1 MAREV
6 GDPDRLCKA
15 PVQRV
20 ARGPDTLWFHL
31 PGGDRPSTGR
41 FSVNTMRTARSHPTS
56 PDPDPDPDSTA
67 PTTADHPLR
76 AVIFDVDGTL
86 ADTERDGHR
95 VAFNAAFEAAG
106 LNYRWDV
113 AEYGELLTTTGGR
126 RRIERY
132 LRSRKHPPAE
142 ITALAAELHRDKTRR
157 FAELVRS
164 GAMDARPGAA
174 ELITQLRAEKV
185 TTAVATTGTGDWV
198 LPLLDIL
205 FGLDAFDVVVT
216 GSDVT
221 DLKPDPAVYHETL
234 ARLGLRADEAVAI
247 EDSANGVQAAQA
259 AGLRCV
265 AVVNGY
271 TRDQDLSGAIAV
283 LDDMAR
289 PGGVSVLRGDPELRD
304 GLTVAALRRLVVA

>member
-1 MAREV
+1 
-6 GDPDRLCKA
+6 
-15 PVQRV
+15 
-20 ARGPDTLWFHL
+20 
-31 PGGDRPSTGR
+31 
-41 FSVNTMRTARSHPTS
+41 MRTPRSQPTS
-56 PDPDPDPDSTA
+56 PEPDPEPSSAQHPTA
-67 PTTADHPLR
+67 VNHPLR

-95 VAFNAAFEAAG
+95 VAFNEAFEAAG
-106 LNYRWDV
+106 LDYRWGV

-132 LRSRKHPPAE
+132 LRSRKHQPAE
-142 ITALAAELHRDKTRR
+142 ATALAAELHRDKTRR
-157 FAELVRS
+157 FAELVRA
-164 GAMDARPGAA
+164 GALDARPGIA
-174 ELITQLRAEKV
+174 ELIAQLRAEKV
-185 TTAVATTGTGDWV
+185 ATAVATTGTNDWV

-221 DLKPDPAVYHETL
+221 ELKPEPAVYYETL
-234 ARLGLRADEAVAI
+234 ARLGLGAGDAVAI
-247 EDSANGVQAAQA
+247 EDSANGVRAAQA

-271 TRDQDLSGAIAV
+271 TRDQDLAGAVAV
-283 LDDMAR
+283 IDDVAR
-289 PGGVSVLRGDPELRD
+289 PGGVTVLRGDSQLRE

>member
-1 MAREV
+1 
-6 GDPDRLCKA
+6 
-15 PVQRV
+15 
-20 ARGPDTLWFHL
+20 
-31 PGGDRPSTGR
+31 
-41 FSVNTMRTARSHPTS
+41 MRTTRSQPTS
-56 PDPDPDPDSTA
+56 PASEPDRSSVQQSTA
-67 PTTADHPLR
+67 AGHPLR

-95 VAFNAAFEAAG
+95 VAFNEAFKAAG
-106 LNYRWDV
+106 LNYRWAV

-132 LRSRKHPPAE
+132 LRSKRYPPAE
-142 ITALAAELHRDKTRR
+142 ATALAAELHSDKTRR
-157 FAELVRS
+157 FAELVRA

-174 ELITQLRAEKV
+174 ELIAQLRAEKV
-185 TTAVATTGTGDWV
+185 ATAVATTGTSDWV

-205 FGLDAFDVVVT
+205 FGLDAFDVVLT

-221 DLKPDPAVYHETL
+221 ELKPDPAVYHETL
-234 ARLGLRADEAVAI
+234 ARLGLGPGDAVAI

-271 TRDQDLSGAIAV
+271 TRNQDLSGAVAV

-289 PGGVSVLRGDPELRD
+289 PGGVSVLRGDPQLGE